1 MVKRSKFTLIQWKQ
15 LVNCKRGTFNELSFS
30 VTHVTMM
37 EQREQVCSRESHPEA
52 VNVVQVGGDRLK

>member
-1 MVKRSKFTLIQWKQ
+1 M
-15 LVNCKRGTFNELSFS
+15 VNCKRGTFNELSFS